1 MGYESTRL
9 KREFQIDELVTIHYF
24 EYPLNFAF
32 HGESHGF
39 WEFLYVDRGSIRV
52 TAGDQERT
60 LTAGQAI
67 FHEPW
72 EFHAFRSVGKRPPN
86 LAVFSFVCDSPFLD
100 VFRKVVVTLSGE
112 ERGLISKILA
122 NALQCFSTPINVP
135 AVEKMELRPDAPEGC
150 AQEILLYLELFLLT
164 VRRERTQ
171 KSDRPHMLRPLE
183 AKAGDLPPRELLS
196 QVLSFLEIHINEKI
210 TLAEICTAFS
220 ISRSRL
226 ERIFHTEKGCGV
238 IDYFIRMKIDRAKEL
253 IRNDAMNITELS
265 YHLSF
270 TSPQYFSL
278 RFKRCTGMS
287 PREFQSS
294 VKDLALHFR

>member
-9 KREFQIDELVTIHYF
+9 KREFQIDELVTVHYF
-24 EYPLNFAF
+24 EYPLNFVF
-32 HGESHGF
+32 HGESHDF
-39 WEFLYVDRGSIRV
+39 WEFLYVDRGSICV
-52 TAGDQERT
+52 TADREEHT
-60 LTAGQAI
+60 LSAGQAI

-86 LAVFSFVCDSPFLD
+86 LAVFSFCCDSPFLD
-100 VFRKVVVTLSGE
+100 FFRKAVVTLSVE
-112 ERGLISKILA
+112 ERGLISKL
-122 NALQCFSTPINVP
+122 LTHSLECFSTPLNVP
-135 AVEKMELRPDAPEGC
+135 AVEKMDLRPDAPPGC

-164 VRRERTQ
+164 VRRGRTQ
-171 KSDRPHMLRPLE
+171 MNRNPQTLRLLEEKS
-183 AKAGDLPPRELLS
+183 GDLPPKELLS
-196 QVLSFLEIHINEKI
+196 QVLAFLEIHINDKL
-210 TLAEICTAFS
+210 TLPEICTAFS

-226 ERIFHTEKGCGV
+226 ERIFHMEKGCGV

-294 VKDLALHFR
+294 VKDLAMQFR